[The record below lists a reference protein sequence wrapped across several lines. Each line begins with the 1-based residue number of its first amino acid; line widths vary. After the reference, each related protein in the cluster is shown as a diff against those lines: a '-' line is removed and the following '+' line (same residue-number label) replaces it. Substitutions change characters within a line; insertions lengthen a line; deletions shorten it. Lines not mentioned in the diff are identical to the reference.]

1 MNGNNTH
8 KQLKSLHQTTHQ
20 KPSTSQRYFPNF
32 VFMMKIGIL
41 REEKFPRDSR
51 VALTPSQCKFLME
64 RHPDIEITV
73 QPCKYRCFTNEEFAY
88 QGITMKEDLSEC
100 DLLLGVKEVPIDKLI
115 DKKTYMFFSHTI
127 KKQAQNKKMLQAII
141 NKHITLIDYECL
153 KDNKGKRIIA
163 FGRWA
168 GIVGAYHAIRMI
180 GFRTSRFRLR
190 QMIDCLNFAEA
201 QKELEKLDLPNTKI
215 VLTGTG
221 RVSEGAAFMLDVI
234 GIKKIAPY
242 NFCYNE
248 FDEPVYTQL
257 SSADMYYKDEQEKF
271 DPIDYHAHPE
281 NYKSAFYPFT
291 KAADV
296 MINGIYWDKR
306 IPPFFTKEQ
315 MKESDFRIKTI
326 SDITCDI
333 APASSIPSTVYA
345 SSIADPYYGYH
356 PQSESLM
363 QTFMSESIDM
373 MAIDNL
379 PNELPRDASEDFGNM
394 LVSRVLPEFRKQ
406 EGSLVLKNATIA
418 TNGELSEGYQYLRD
432 YVY

>member
-1 MNGNNTH
+1 
-8 KQLKSLHQTTHQ
+8 
-20 KPSTSQRYFPNF
+20 
-32 VFMMKIGIL
+32 MKIGIL

-51 VALTPSQCKFLME
+51 VPLTPSQCKFLME
-64 RHPDIEITV
+64 RHPDTEIVV

-88 QGITMKEDLSEC
+88 QGIKMNEDLTDC
-100 DLLLGVKEVPIDKLI
+100 DLLLGVKEVPADKLI
-115 DKKTYMFFSHTI
+115 AGKTYMFFSHTI
-127 KKQAQNKKMLQAII
+127 KKQAQNKKMMQAII
-141 NKHITLIDYECL
+141 EKEITLIDYECL
-153 KDNKGKRIIA
+153 KDTKGKRIIA

-234 GIKKIAPY
+234 GIKKVSPY

-257 SSADMYYKDEQEKF
+257 GSADMYYKDEQEKF
-271 DPIDYHAHPE
+271 DAADYHAHPDLYE
-281 NYKSAFYPFT
+281 SAFYPFT
-291 KAADV
+291 KAANV

-306 IPPFFTKEQ
+306 IPVFFTKEQ
-315 MKESDFRIKTI
+315 MKEADFRIKTI

-333 APASSIPSTVYA
+333 APDSSIPCTVYA

-356 PQSESLM
+356 PASESLM
-363 QTFMSESIDM
+363 QTFLPESIDM

-394 LVSRVLPEFRKQ
+394 LVSRVLPEFRKAD
-406 EGSLVLKNATIA
+406 GSSILAKATIVSA
-418 TNGELSEGYQYLRD
+418 GKLCEDYLYMSD
-432 YVY
+432 YAYSV

>member
-1 MNGNNTH
+1 M
-8 KQLKSLHQTTHQ
+8 
-20 KPSTSQRYFPNF
+20 F
-32 VFMMKIGIL
+32 MKIGIL

-51 VALTPSQCKFLME
+51 VPLTPSQCKFLME
-64 RHPDIEITV
+64 RYPDVQVVV
-73 QPCKYRCFTNEEFAY
+73 QPCKYRCFTNEEFDY
-88 QGITMKEDLSEC
+88 HDIPLVEDVSDC
-100 DLLLGVKEVPIDKLI
+100 DVLLGVKEVPAELLLPNKA
-115 DKKTYMFFSHTI
+115 YMFFSHTI
-127 KKQAQNKKMLQAII
+127 KKQAQNRKMMHAII
-141 NKHITLIDYECL
+141 EKKVRMIDYECL
-153 KDNKGKRIIA
+153 KDSKGKRIIA

-201 QKELEKLDLPNTKI
+201 QKELEKLDLPPWKI

-234 GIKKIAPY
+234 GIEKVSPY

-248 FDEPVYTQL
+248 FDKPVYTQL
-257 SSADMYYKDEQEKF
+257 ASPDMFYKDGQDMF
-271 DPIDYHAHPE
+271 DSADYHAHPQQ
-281 NYKSAFYPFT
+281 YKSSFYPFT

-306 IPPFFTKEQ
+306 MPVFFTKET
-315 MKESDFRIKTI
+315 MKEKDFRIKTL

-333 APASSIPSTVYA
+333 APESSIPSTLYA
-345 SSIADPYYGYH
+345 SSIADPYYGYN
-356 PQSESLM
+356 PQTGELM
-363 QTFMSESIDM
+363 QTFLSESVDV

-394 LVSRVLPEFRKQ
+394 IVNRIVPELLLGENSEMIAR
-406 EGSLVLKNATIA
+406 ATIA
-418 TNGELSEGYQYLRD
+418 SNGKLGAPYEYLSD
-432 YVY
+432 YAY

>member
-1 MNGNNTH
+1 
-8 KQLKSLHQTTHQ
+8 
-20 KPSTSQRYFPNF
+20 
-32 VFMMKIGIL
+32 MKIGIL

-51 VALTPSQCKFLME
+51 VPLTPSQCKFLME
-64 RHPDIEITV
+64 RYPNVSVVV
-73 QPCKYRCFTNEEFAY
+73 QPCKYRCFTNEEFTY
-88 QGITMKEDLSEC
+88 QDIPLVEDLSDC
-100 DLLLGVKEVPIDKLI
+100 DILLGVKEVPAELLLPNKA
-115 DKKTYMFFSHTI
+115 YMFFSHTI
-127 KKQAQNKKMLQAII
+127 KKQAQNKKMMHAII
-141 NKHITLIDYECL
+141 EKKVRMIDYECI

-201 QKELEKLDLPNTKI
+201 QKELEKLDLPPWKI

-234 GIKKIAPY
+234 GIKKVAPY

-248 FDEPVYTQL
+248 FDSPVYTQL
-257 SSADMYYKDEQEKF
+257 ASPDMFYKDGQDTF
-271 DPIDYHAHPE
+271 DSADYHAHPQQ
-281 NYKSAFYPFT
+281 YKSSFYPFT

-306 IPPFFTKEQ
+306 MPVFFNKEQ
-315 MKESDFRIKTI
+315 MNESDFRIKTI

-333 APASSIPSTVYA
+333 APDSSIPSTLYA
-345 SSIADPYYGYH
+345 SSIADPYYGYN
-356 PQSESLM
+356 PQTKELM
-363 QTFMSESIDM
+363 QTFQSGSVDM

-394 LVSRVLPEFRKQ
+394 IVNRIVPELLLGDAS
-406 EGSLVLKNATIA
+406 EMINNATIA
-418 TNGELSEGYQYLRD
+418 RNGELNAPYTYLKD
-432 YVY
+432 YAY

>member
-1 MNGNNTH
+1 
-8 KQLKSLHQTTHQ
+8 
-20 KPSTSQRYFPNF
+20 
-32 VFMMKIGIL
+32 MKIGII

-51 VALTPSQCKFLME
+51 VPLTPSQCKFLME
-64 RHPDIEITV
+64 RYPQVSVVV
-73 QPCKYRCFTNEEFAY
+73 QPCKYRCFTNEEFTY
-88 QGITMKEDLSEC
+88 QDIPLVEDLSDC
-100 DLLLGVKEVPIDKLI
+100 DILLGVKEVPAELLLPNKA
-115 DKKTYMFFSHTI
+115 YMFFSHTI
-127 KKQAQNKKMLQAII
+127 KKQAQNKKMMHAII
-141 NKHITLIDYECL
+141 EKKVRMIDYECI

-201 QKELEKLDLPNTKI
+201 QKELEKLDLPPWKI

-234 GIKKIAPY
+234 GIKKVAPY

-248 FDEPVYTQL
+248 FDGPVYTQL
-257 SSADMYYKDEQEKF
+257 ASPDMFYKDGQETF
-271 DPIDYHAHPE
+271 DSADYHAHPQQ
-281 NYKSAFYPFT
+281 YKSSFYPFT

-306 IPPFFTKEQ
+306 MPVFFNKEQ
-315 MKESDFRIKTI
+315 MNESDFRIKTI

-333 APASSIPSTVYA
+333 APDSSIPSTLYA
-345 SSIADPYYGYH
+345 SSIADPYYGYN
-356 PQSESLM
+356 PQTKELM
-363 QTFMSESIDM
+363 QTFQQGSVDM

-394 LVSRVLPEFRKQ
+394 IVNRIVPELLLGDAS
-406 EGSLVLKNATIA
+406 EMINNATIA
-418 TNGELSEGYQYLRD
+418 LNGELNTPYLYLKD
-432 YVY
+432 YAY